1 MKQSIRKRVLSGILA
16 GLMLAS
22 NVNFPASATEYHTT
36 AQNTVEG
43 QTADSEM
50 EDFRETEGFA
60 DLETENIQET
70 EGTQETEETQ
80 MYAQEQEPVAQE
92 VVTGTFKVSGTIVFN
107 ENLDGTDWKDLVR
120 PLEFDQPITIVQT
133 YIDSNGEV
141 QTVTSC
147 AQHDISKEN
156 YYLKFAHDGDGGGD
170 FIIENIPKSITD
182 ENGVEHQVTSCTVNV
197 EPALPYYKSDT
208 PISVDMKDPANLTS
222 AVGTLMM
229 SLKSQKLTLKPTVIP
244 EGGTDN
250 PSFNMK
256 AVFTYPQLTGEGD
269 QGRKLELTYKSNE
282 KKPSEVS
289 VPVGIT
295 YTLQQE
301 AADGYRLN
309 KEYTVTETTTND
321 AGETETKTSTS
332 ENSVSGTIAEKTDV
346 TIITV
351 NYAQNVE
358 VGFDVSWVDNNKAT
372 RPTLS
377 EDSFLLQDR
386 TADGKWTE
394 LTEAECEKL
403 NLEKMPAFDKSNASV
418 NQYAYKGCPSVD
430 AEGKALEYRVVV
442 KTNPDNYVSDYK
454 DHEDTGRREII
465 FEEQTSFQATIME

>member
-16 GLMLAS
+16 CLMLAS

-141 QTVTSC
+141 QTVTSY

-208 PISVDMKDPANLTS
+208 PISVDMKEPANLTS

-229 SLKSQKLTLKPTVIP
+229 SLKSQK
-244 EGGTDN
+244 
-250 PSFNMK
+250 
-256 AVFTYPQLTGEGD
+256 
-269 QGRKLELTYKSNE
+269 
-282 KKPSEVS
+282 
-289 VPVGIT
+289 
-295 YTLQQE
+295 
-301 AADGYRLN
+301 
-309 KEYTVTETTTND
+309 
-321 AGETETKTSTS
+321 
-332 ENSVSGTIAEKTDV
+332 
-346 TIITV
+346 
-351 NYAQNVE
+351 
-358 VGFDVSWVDNNKAT
+358 
-372 RPTLS
+372 
-377 EDSFLLQDR
+377 
-386 TADGKWTE
+386 
-394 LTEAECEKL
+394 
-403 NLEKMPAFDKSNASV
+403 
-418 NQYAYKGCPSVD
+418 
-430 AEGKALEYRVVV
+430 
-442 KTNPDNYVSDYK
+442 
-454 DHEDTGRREII
+454 
-465 FEEQTSFQATIME
+465 